1 MLSAATFQ
9 AIHQQFQQR
18 GIPVRPVFL
27 LRDPIERIISSQR
40 MKLSKQGQSDA
51 TTELAALR
59 KRVEKGQG
67 LRSHYNQ
74 TLEALDQS
82 FGLKH
87 CFIGLFETL
96 FQEDSSAALCEYL
109 EISYQEPDWQ

>member
-1 MLSAATFQ
+1 M
-9 AIHQQFQQR
+9 
-18 GIPVRPVFL
+18 FL

-74 TLEALDQS
+74 TLEALDQA
-82 FGLKH
+82 FELEH
-87 CFIGLFETL
+87 CFVGLFETL
-96 FQEDSSAALCEYL
+96 FEQASFTALCDYL
-109 EISYQEPDWQ
+109 EITYQEPNWQ